1 MQYILEITI
10 LLLAVCCIF
19 IHLYSWMRL
28 PVRNR
33 HLSCITKKLL
43 HCVLYRDNVDELDD
57 SDGENNEDRDPKSK
71 HCKVCF

>member
-1 MQYILEITI
+1 
-10 LLLAVCCIF
+10 
-19 IHLYSWMRL
+19 MRL